1 MPTSIWHRLLVLVR
15 RRRLERD
22 LDDELAFHLAMRE
35 ADLRADGL
43 SDEGARETARRRFGN
58 VTLLKEQ
65 TRDMWLFPSVESV
78 VQDVRF
84 ALRTL
89 RKSPGFTIVAVLA
102 LAIGIGGNTAI
113 FSLVDAVRARALPY
127 QEPERLVQ
135 LWGNVL
141 RTTVERRGT
150 SYPDYADWRGQ
161 STSFEDMA
169 AFDGITATLFTNEEP
184 ERIRAEIVSPGYFSI
199 LSVAPARGRTIRPDE
214 DVVGNPANVVVLS
227 DGLWKR
233 GFGSDPNMIGKTIT
247 LNTSV
252 CTVIGIMPPGFQGL
266 TDSAELWAPFAFM
279 GSAQAMSNRGS
290 RGFAAVARLKEGVSL
305 AAAQSEMDAIA
316 RRLEAAYPQT
326 NEKRGVDVSPLDVEL
341 VGALRPAL
349 LMLMAAVA
357 FVLLIACANVANL
370 LMTRS
375 EARRREIAV
384 RTALGAGRGR
394 LLRQLITESCVL
406 TGIGAAAGLLLA
418 RFTVDALRA
427 SSPVTF
433 PSFVAPT
440 LDLRVAAFTIVVS
453 LACGILVGLAPGL
466 QSRAIDLN
474 NALKEAARG
483 SGGRRSQQVRGA
495 LVVAEISMAVVL
507 LIGAGLMIRSVRNLL
522 TLDPGFNPASVLTL
536 RVNIPRAT
544 APAAAAPP
552 APSAQT
558 GTPAT
563 PPAPP
568 PLVVQARSLAER
580 VRAVPG
586 VVAATLSNDLP
597 LDGSAGAVFYT
608 AEGQPAVN
616 AQNSPRAYLHAV
628 SPDFFATLGIPLPQ
642 GRTFTENELTPQSTA
657 VIVSDDVVKRFW
669 PGQDPI
675 GKRIKFGPV
684 DSTNPWR
691 TIVGV
696 AGNVKYRGLP
706 ENPTKDP
713 DIYMPF
719 VDRNTGVA
727 IAVRTAGAPT
737 AVAGGVRAAIR
748 GADPSITVYS
758 VRSMDELI
766 GAQTAQSRF
775 IMWLMG
781 AFAAIALALA
791 VIGIYGVMSYLVAQ
805 RTREIG
811 VRLALGAVAGD
822 ILRLLVGNGARLIG
836 VGIVI
841 GVVAAFALERLV
853 STLLFGVTALDA
865 AAAAAVAVL
874 AAVALLACYVP
885 ALRATRVSPIH
896 ALRYE

>member
-1 MPTSIWHRLLVLVR
+1 MLSSMWHRLVALVR
-15 RRRLERD
+15 RRRLDRD
-22 LDDELAFHLAMRE
+22 LEDEVAFHLAMRE
-35 ADLRADGL
+35 ADLRAGGVPDPAAG
-43 SDEGARETARRRFGN
+43 EMARRRFGN
-58 VTLLKEQ
+58 VTYLKEQ
-65 TRDMWLFPSVESV
+65 TRDMWLFPSLESIS
-78 VQDVRF
+78 QDVRF

-135 LWGNVL
+135 LWGNVQ
-141 RTTVERRGT
+141 RASVERRGT
-150 SYPDYADWRGQ
+150 SYPDYADWRAQ
-161 STSFEDMA
+161 ATSFEEMA
-169 AFDGITATLFTNEEP
+169 AFAGVTMTLFTTEEP
-184 ERIRAEIVSPGYFSI
+184 ERLSVELVSPGYFSI
-199 LSVAPARGRTIRPDE
+199 LSVAPAQGRTIRPEE

-233 GFGSDPNMIGKTIT
+233 RFGSDPAIIGKQIT
-247 LNTSV
+247 LNTRV
-252 CTVIGIMPPGFQGL
+252 CTVIGIMPPGFKGL
-266 TDSAELWAPFAFM
+266 TDTAELWAPFAFT
-279 GSAQAMSNRGS
+279 GSAQAMANRGS
-290 RGFAAVARLKEGVSL
+290 RGFAPVAKLKKGVSL
-305 AAAQSEMDAIA
+305 AAVQSEMDAIA

-326 NEKRGVDVSPLDVEL
+326 NEKRGVEVSPLDVEL

-406 TGIGAAAGLLLA
+406 TFIGAAVGLLLA
-418 RFTVDALRA
+418 QASIGALLA

-440 LDLRVAAFTIVVS
+440 LDLRVAAFTIGVS

-466 QSRAIDLN
+466 QAKAVDLSN
-474 NALKEAARG
+474 TLKEAARG
-483 SGGRRSQQVRGA
+483 SGGKRSQQVRGA
-495 LVVAEISMAVVL
+495 LVIAEVSMAVVL
-507 LIGAGLMIRSVRNLL
+507 LIGAGLMIRSVRNLIA
-522 TLDPGFNPASVLTL
+522 LDPGFNPSSVLTL
-536 RVNIPRAT
+536 RVNIPRAS
-544 APAAAAPP
+544 APAVQPSPAG
-552 APSAQT
+552 APS
-558 GTPAT
+558 T

-568 PLVVQARSLAER
+568 PLVVQARSLVQR

-597 LDGSAGAVFYT
+597 LDGSAGAVFYS

-616 AQNSPRAYLHAV
+616 AQNIPRAYIHAV
-628 SPDFFATLGIPLPQ
+628 SPDFFATLGIPLTQ
-642 GRTFTENELTPQSTA
+642 GRTFTDNELIPQATS
-657 VIVSDDVVKRFW
+657 VIVSDQVVKRFW
-669 PGQDPI
+669 PGQDPM
-675 GKRIKFGPV
+675 GKRIKFGAV
-684 DSTNPWR
+684 DSNNPWLS
-691 TIVGV
+691 IVGV
-696 AGNVKYRGLP
+696 AGDVKYRGLP

-713 DIYMPF
+713 DIYTPF
-719 VDRNTGVA
+719 VDRNTVA
-727 IAVRTAGAPT
+727 AIGVRTAGPPT
-737 AVAGGVRAAIR
+737 AVASAVRSAIR
-748 GADPSITVYS
+748 AADPSITVYS

-766 GAQTAQSRF
+766 GNQTAQSRF

-781 AFAAIALALA
+781 AFAAIALSLA

-811 VRLALGAVAGD
+811 VRLALGAAGGD
-822 ILRLLVGNGARLIG
+822 ILRLVVGNGARLIA
-836 VGIVI
+836 VGIVG
-841 GVVAAFALERLV
+841 GVAAAFALERLV

-865 AAAAAVAVL
+865 AAAVAVAVL
-874 AAVALLACYVP
+874 ATVALVACYVP
-885 ALRATRVSPIH
+885 ALRATRVSPIT

>member
-1 MPTSIWHRLLVLVR
+1 MLTAIWHRLVALVR

-22 LDDELAFHLAMRE
+22 LEDEVAFHLAMRE
-35 ADLRADGL
+35 ADLRAGGL
-43 SDEGARETARRRFGN
+43 SDPAARKMARRRFGN
-58 VTLLKEQ
+58 VTSLKEQ
-65 TRDMWLFPSVESV
+65 TRDMWLFPSLESIA
-78 VQDVRF
+78 QDVRF

-113 FSLVDAVRARALPY
+113 FSLVDGVRARALPY

-135 LWGNVL
+135 LWGNVQ
-141 RTTVERRGT
+141 RATVERRGT
-150 SYPDYADWRGQ
+150 SYPDYADWRAQ
-161 STSFEDMA
+161 ATSFEEMA
-169 AFDGITATLFTNEEP
+169 AFAGVTMTLFTTEEP
-184 ERIRAEIVSPGYFSI
+184 ERVSVELVSPGYFSI
-199 LSVAPARGRTIRPDE
+199 LSVAPAQGRTVRPEE
-214 DVVGNPANVVVLS
+214 DVVGNPADVVVLS

-233 GFGSDPNMIGKTIT
+233 RFGSDPAIIGKRIT
-247 LNTSV
+247 LNTRV
-252 CTVIGIMPPGFQGL
+252 CTVIGIMPPGFKGL
-266 TDSAELWAPFAFM
+266 TDTAELWAPFAFT
-279 GSAQAMSNRGS
+279 GSAQAMANRGS
-290 RGFAAVARLKEGVSL
+290 RGFAPVAKLKKGVSL

-326 NEKRGVDVSPLDVEL
+326 NEKRGVEVSPLDVEL

-370 LMTRS
+370 LLTRS

-406 TGIGAAAGLLLA
+406 TFIGAAVGLLVA
-418 RFTVDALRA
+418 QASIGALLA

-440 LDLRVAAFTIVVS
+440 LDLRVAAFTIGVS
-453 LACGILVGLAPGL
+453 LACGVLVGLAPGL
-466 QSRAIDLN
+466 QAKAVDLSN
-474 NALKEAARG
+474 TLKEAARG
-483 SGGRRSQQVRGA
+483 SGGKRSQQVRGA
-495 LVVAEISMAVVL
+495 LVIAEVSMAVVL
-507 LIGAGLMIRSVRNLL
+507 LIGAGLMIRSVRNLMA
-522 TLDPGFNPASVLTL
+522 LDPGFNPSSVLTL
-536 RVNIPRAT
+536 RVNIPRAS
-544 APAAAAPP
+544 APAVQPSPAG
-552 APSAQT
+552 APS
-558 GTPAT
+558 T

-568 PLVVQARSLAER
+568 PLVVQARSLVQR

-616 AQNSPRAYLHAV
+616 AQNIPRAYIHAV
-628 SPDFFATLGIPLPQ
+628 SPDFFATLGIPLTQ
-642 GRTFTENELTPQSTA
+642 GRTFTDNELIPQATA
-657 VIVSDDVVKRFW
+657 VIVSDQVVKRFW

-675 GKRIKFGPV
+675 GKRIKFGAV
-684 DSTNPWR
+684 DSNNPWLS
-691 TIVGV
+691 IVGV
-696 AGNVKYRGLP
+696 AGDVKYRGLP

-713 DIYMPF
+713 DVYTPF
-719 VDRNTGVA
+719 VDRNTVA
-727 IAVRTAGAPT
+727 AIGVRTAGAPT
-737 AVAGGVRAAIR
+737 AVASAVRSAIR
-748 GADPSITVYS
+748 TADPSITVYS

-766 GAQTAQSRF
+766 ANQTAQSRF

-781 AFAAIALALA
+781 AFAAIALSLA

-811 VRLALGAVAGD
+811 VRLALGAAGGD
-822 ILRLLVGNGARLIG
+822 ILRLVVGNGARLIAA
-836 VGIVI
+836 GIVV
-841 GVVAAFALERLV
+841 GVAAAFALERLV

-865 AAAAAVAVL
+865 AAALAVAVL
-874 AAVALLACYVP
+874 ATVALVACYVP
-885 ALRATRVSPIH
+885 ALRATRVSPIT

>member
-1 MPTSIWHRLLVLVR
+1 MLSSIWHRLVALVR

-22 LDDELAFHLAMRE
+22 LENEVAFHLAMRE
-35 ADLRADGL
+35 ADLRAGGVPDPA
-43 SDEGARETARRRFGN
+43 AREMARRRFGN
-58 VTLLKEQ
+58 VTYLKEQ
-65 TRDMWLFPSVESV
+65 TRDMWLFPSLESIA
-78 VQDVRF
+78 QDVRF

-89 RKSPGFTIVAVLA
+89 RKTPGFTIVAVVA

-135 LWGNVL
+135 LWGNVQ
-141 RTTVERRGT
+141 RARVERRGT
-150 SYPDYADWRGQ
+150 SYPDYADWHAQ
-161 STSFEDMA
+161 ATSFEEMA
-169 AFDGITATLFTNEEP
+169 ALDGGTMTLFTTEEP
-184 ERIRAEIVSPGYFSI
+184 ERLSVELVSPGYFSI
-199 LSVAPARGRTIRPDE
+199 LSVAPAQGRTIRPEE

-227 DGLWKR
+227 DGLWR
-233 GFGSDPNMIGKTIT
+233 RRFGSDPAIIGKQIT
-247 LNTSV
+247 LNTRV
-252 CTVIGIMPPGFQGL
+252 CTVIGIMPPGFKGL
-266 TDSAELWAPFAFM
+266 TDSAELWAPFAFT
-279 GSAQAMSNRGS
+279 GSAQAMANRGS
-290 RGFAAVARLKEGVSL
+290 RGFAPVAKLKKGVSL

-326 NEKRGVDVSPLDVEL
+326 NEKRGVEVSPLDVEL

-349 LMLMAAVA
+349 SMLMAAVA

-406 TGIGAAAGLLLA
+406 TVIGAAVGLLLA
-418 RFTVDALRA
+418 QASIGALLA
-427 SSPVTF
+427 ASPVTF

-440 LDLRVAAFTIVVS
+440 LDLRVAAFTIGVS

-466 QSRAIDLN
+466 QAKAVDLSN
-474 NALKEAARG
+474 MLKEAARG
-483 SGGRRSQQVRGA
+483 SGGKRSQQVRGA
-495 LVVAEISMAVVL
+495 LVIAEVSMAVVL
-507 LIGAGLMIRSVRNLL
+507 LIGAGLMIRSVRNLMA
-522 TLDPGFNPASVLTL
+522 LDPGFNPSSVLTL
-536 RVNIPRAT
+536 RVNIPRAS
-544 APAAAAPP
+544 AAAVQPSPAG
-552 APSAQT
+552 APS
-558 GTPAT
+558 T

-568 PLVVQARSLAER
+568 PLVVQARSLVQR

-616 AQNSPRAYLHAV
+616 AQNIPRAYIHAV
-628 SPDFFATLGIPLPQ
+628 SPDFFATLGIPLTQ
-642 GRTFTENELTPQSTA
+642 GRTFTDNELIPQATA
-657 VIVSDDVVKRFW
+657 VIVSDQVVKRFW

-675 GKRIKFGPV
+675 GKRIKFGAV
-684 DSTNPWR
+684 DSNNPWLS
-691 TIVGV
+691 IVGV
-696 AGNVKYRGLP
+696 AGDVKYRGLP

-713 DIYMPF
+713 DIYTPF
-719 VDRNTGVA
+719 VDRNTVA
-727 IAVRTAGAPT
+727 AIGVRTAGPPT
-737 AVAGGVRAAIR
+737 AVASAVRSAIR
-748 GADPSITVYS
+748 AADPSITVYS

-766 GAQTAQSRF
+766 GNQTAQSRF

-781 AFAAIALALA
+781 AFAAIALSLA

-811 VRLALGAVAGD
+811 VRLALGAAGGD
-822 ILRLLVGNGARLIG
+822 ILRLVVGNGARLIA
-836 VGIVI
+836 VGIV
-841 GVVAAFALERLV
+841 GGVAAAFVLKRLV

-865 AAAAAVAVL
+865 AAAVAVAVL
-874 AAVALLACYVP
+874 ASVALAACYVP
-885 ALRATRVSPIH
+885 ALRATRVSPMT
-896 ALRYE
+896 ALRYD

>member
-1 MPTSIWHRLLVLVR
+1 MLSSMWHRLVALVR
-15 RRRLERD
+15 RRRLDRD
-22 LDDELAFHLAMRE
+22 LEDEVAFHLAMRE
-35 ADLRADGL
+35 ADLRAGGVPDPAAG
-43 SDEGARETARRRFGN
+43 EMARRRFGN
-58 VTLLKEQ
+58 VTYLKEQ
-65 TRDMWLFPSVESV
+65 TRDMWLFPSLESIS
-78 VQDVRF
+78 QDVRF

-135 LWGNVL
+135 LWGNVQ
-141 RTTVERRGT
+141 RASVERRGT
-150 SYPDYADWRGQ
+150 SYPDYADWRAQ
-161 STSFEDMA
+161 ATSFEEMA
-169 AFDGITATLFTNEEP
+169 AFAGVTMTLFTTEEP
-184 ERIRAEIVSPGYFSI
+184 ERLSVELVSPGYFSI
-199 LSVAPARGRTIRPDE
+199 LSVAPAQGRTIRPEE

-233 GFGSDPNMIGKTIT
+233 RFGSDPAIIGKQIT
-247 LNTSV
+247 LNTRV
-252 CTVIGIMPPGFQGL
+252 CTVIGIMPPGFKGL
-266 TDSAELWAPFAFM
+266 TDTAELWAPFAFT
-279 GSAQAMSNRGS
+279 GSAQAMANRGS
-290 RGFAAVARLKEGVSL
+290 RGFAPVAKLKKGVSL
-305 AAAQSEMDAIA
+305 AAVQSEMDAIA

-326 NEKRGVDVSPLDVEL
+326 NEKRGVEVSPLDVEL

-357 FVLLIACANVANL
+357 FVLFIACANVANL

-406 TGIGAAAGLLLA
+406 TFIGAAVGLLLA
-418 RFTVDALRA
+418 QASIGALLA

-440 LDLRVAAFTIVVS
+440 LDLRVAAFTIGVS

-466 QSRAIDLN
+466 QAKAVDLSN
-474 NALKEAARG
+474 TLKEAARG
-483 SGGRRSQQVRGA
+483 SGGKRSQQVRGA
-495 LVVAEISMAVVL
+495 LVIAEVSMAVVL
-507 LIGAGLMIRSVRNLL
+507 LIGAGLMIRSVRNLIA
-522 TLDPGFNPASVLTL
+522 LDPGFNPSSVLTL
-536 RVNIPRAT
+536 RVNIPRAS
-544 APAAAAPP
+544 APAVQPSPAG
-552 APSAQT
+552 APS
-558 GTPAT
+558 T

-568 PLVVQARSLAER
+568 PLVVQARSLVQR

-616 AQNSPRAYLHAV
+616 AQNIPRAYIHAV
-628 SPDFFATLGIPLPQ
+628 SPDFFATLGIPLTQ
-642 GRTFTENELTPQSTA
+642 GRTFTDNELIPQATS
-657 VIVSDDVVKRFW
+657 VIVSDQVVKRFW
-669 PGQDPI
+669 PGQDPM
-675 GKRIKFGPV
+675 GKRIKFGAV
-684 DSTNPWR
+684 DSNNPWLS
-691 TIVGV
+691 IVGV
-696 AGNVKYRGLP
+696 AGDVKYRGLP

-713 DIYMPF
+713 DIYTPF
-719 VDRNTGVA
+719 VDRNTVA
-727 IAVRTAGAPT
+727 AIGVRTAGPPT
-737 AVAGGVRAAIR
+737 AVASAVRSAIR
-748 GADPSITVYS
+748 AADPSITVYS

-766 GAQTAQSRF
+766 GNQTAQSRF

-781 AFAAIALALA
+781 AFAAIALSLA

-811 VRLALGAVAGD
+811 VRLALGAAGGD
-822 ILRLLVGNGARLIG
+822 ILRLVVGNGARLIA
-836 VGIVI
+836 VGIVG
-841 GVVAAFALERLV
+841 GVAAAFALERLV

-865 AAAAAVAVL
+865 AAAVAVAVL
-874 AAVALLACYVP
+874 ATVALVACYVP
-885 ALRATRVSPIH
+885 ALRATRVSPIT